1 MGSSFPW
8 RFIVWLILGLLA
20 LNGLVSGCE
29 ARMSFPKQ
37 TEVAHLH
44 HVSGDDVMG
53 FGEIKRINPQLPPSP
68 MANCPQV
75 DTWQK
80 VIRQWKISPTDV
92 PIFPLPECISRMGKT
107 D

>member
-1 MGSSFPW
+1 MYPQHSPDQMGSSFPW

-44 HVSGDDVMG
+44 HISGDVVIG

-68 MANCPQV
+68 MANCPWG
-75 DTWQK
+75 TMK
-80 VIRQWKISPTDV
+80 CR
-92 PIFPLPECISRMGKT
+92 FPPPN
-107 D
+107 